1 MPSRPCQAEDVAT
14 ITRWWSGRAGVDRVD
29 LAIRWQLY
37 LLSASYQSRWSRS
50 CWWTAS
56 HGFGRGEPRSC

>member
-1 MPSRPCQAEDVAT
+1 MAT

-37 LLSASYQSRWSRS
+37 LLSASDQSRWSRS